1 MKLLFDQ
8 NLSLNLVSH
17 LADRFPDS
25 NHVSLLGLG
34 KASDDEVWNY
44 ARDNGFT
51 LVSKDADFSDR
62 NLLRGF
68 PPKVLWLRIGNC
80 TTAQVEALLR
90 LHHEAS
96 EQMESD
102 PAAGILALS

>member
-8 NLSLNLVSH
+8 NLSPALVSR
-17 LADRFPDS
+17 LADLFPDS
-25 NHVSLLGLG
+25 NHVFLLGLDT
-34 KASDDEVWNY
+34 ASDDEVWNF

-51 LVSKDADFSDR
+51 LVSKDADFSDM

-90 LHHEAS
+90 LHHEAI
-96 EQMESD
+96 EQMEGD
-102 PAAGILALS
+102 PTVGILALS

>member
-8 NLSLNLVSH
+8 NLPPNLVNRLGDLFPGSSH
-17 LADRFPDS
+17 VFR
-25 NHVSLLGLG
+25 LGLDT
-34 KASDDEVWNY
+34 ASDDAVWNY

-51 LVSKDADFSDR
+51 LVSKDADFSDM

-80 TTAQVEALLR
+80 TTAQVETLFR
-90 LHHEAS
+90 LHQKAI
-96 EQMESD
+96 EQMGSD
-102 PAAGILALS
+102 PTVGILALS